1 MKQSR
6 ISTIPFKMAEGTV
19 LDQPN
24 QIGRT
29 DSFEKIGDFMIG
41 IET

>member
-6 ISTIPFKMAEGTV
+6 ISTIPFKMAEGAV